1 MPKRVAPLSAKA
13 LAAVRPSNNAI
24 ELVDGYVPGLRVRIL
39 PNGTRSWSL
48 NIRDSKGVR
57 RRFDVGVGHGLAEAR
72 RKAEVMRREVRD
84 GADPTSER
92 RAARQRAQAAR
103 EGEGT
108 LGSLVDRYFEA
119 GPGVQ
124 LRRAAKSKRL
134 VRTVFGR
141 ALGRP
146 MLDVRGPELQ
156 LIADGWKSAA
166 SASLAV
172 RLLRP
177 CLKWAEK
184 RGLVQAGL
192 AGLEQPTTVGKRE
205 RVLTKDELRAV
216 WPHLRG
222 MHGNVIK
229 WLLLTGCR
237 LNEAAGMTW
246 GEIDRDCW
254 TIPAARAKNGR
265 QRVVPLP
272 PQAIALL
279 RNFNTGEPHTL
290 VFPSGRGGILSNW
303 DRETKWLH
311 AMSGTAA
318 WHRHDLRRTVATMLG
333 DIGFAP
339 HVVSVVLGHTNI
351 AEGATALYA
360 RSRYYREHTE
370 ALHALADEFERLVS
384 GGSNVIRLVERQM
397 SNSTQ

>member
-1 MPKRVAPLSAKA
+1 MPKRVDPLSAKA
-13 LAAVRPSNNAI
+13 LAAVRPSNNTI

-72 RKAEVMRREVRD
+72 RKAEVMRRGVRE

-108 LGSLVDRYFEA
+108 LGSLLDRYFDT

-124 LRRAAKSKRL
+124 LRRAGKSKRL
-134 VRTVFGR
+134 VRTVFDC

-184 RGLVQAGL
+184 RGLVQAGV
-192 AGLEQPTTVGKRE
+192 AALEQPATVGKRE
-205 RVLTKDELRAV
+205 RVLREHELRAV
-216 WPHLRG
+216 WLHLRG
-222 MHGNVIK
+222 MHGNVLK
-229 WLLLTGCR
+229 WLLWTGCR
-237 LNEAAGMTW
+237 LNEAAGLMW
-246 GEIDRDCW
+246 GEIDGDCW
-254 TIPAARAKNGR
+254 TIPAKRAKNGR
-265 QRVVPLP
+265 WRTVPLP
-272 PQAIALL
+272 SQALALL
-279 RNFNTGEPHTL
+279 RSFDLGDPNAL
-290 VFPSGRGGILSNW
+290 VFPSTRGGILSNW
-303 DRETKWLH
+303 DRETKRLH
-311 AMSGTAA
+311 ARSGTAG
-318 WHRHDLRRTVATMLG
+318 WHRHDLRRTIATMLG
-333 DIGFAP
+333 DLGFAP
-339 HVVSVVLGHTNI
+339 HVVSAVLGHANI

-360 RSRYYREHTE
+360 RSRYQREHRE
-370 ALHALADEFERLVS
+370 ALHALADEFDRLVAS
-384 GGSNVIRLVERQM
+384 GSNVIRLRAGNE
-397 SNSTQ
+397 

>member
-1 MPKRVAPLSAKA
+1 MPKRVPALSAKA
-13 LAAVRPSNNAI
+13 LAAVRPSDSSTI

-57 RRFDVGVGHGLAEAR
+57 RRFDIGIGHGLAEAR
-72 RKAEVMRREVRD
+72 RKAEVLRQQVRG

-108 LGSLVDRYFEA
+108 LGSLVDKYFDA
-119 GPGVQ
+119 GPGAK
-124 LRRAAKSKRL
+124 LRRAAKCKRL
-134 VRTVFGR
+134 VRTVFGS
-141 ALGRP
+141 ALAKP

-156 LIADGWKSAA
+156 LIADGWKSGA

-184 RGLVQAGL
+184 RGLVQAGV
-192 AGLEQPTTVGKRE
+192 AVLEQPATVRKRE
-205 RVLTKDELRAV
+205 RVLTEDELRAIS
-216 WPHLRG
+216 PHLRG
-222 MHGNVIK
+222 VHGNVIK
-229 WLLLTGCR
+229 WLLWTGCR

-246 GEIDRDCW
+246 GEIDCDRW

-265 QRVVPLP
+265 PRIVPLP

-279 RNFNTGEPHTL
+279 RSLRSGEPNTL
-290 VFPSGRGGILSNW
+290 VFPSNRGGILSNW
-303 DRETKWLH
+303 DRETKRLH
-311 AMSGTAA
+311 ALSGTAG
-318 WHRHDLRRTVATMLG
+318 WHRHDLRRTIATMLG
-333 DIGFAP
+333 DLGFAP
-339 HVVSVVLGHTNI
+339 HVVRVVLGHAHT

-360 RSRYYREHTE
+360 RSRYHREHRE
-370 ALHALADEFERLVS
+370 ALHALASELDRIV
-384 GGSNVIRLVERQM
+384 GAQTNVISMVGWR
-397 SNSTQ
+397 